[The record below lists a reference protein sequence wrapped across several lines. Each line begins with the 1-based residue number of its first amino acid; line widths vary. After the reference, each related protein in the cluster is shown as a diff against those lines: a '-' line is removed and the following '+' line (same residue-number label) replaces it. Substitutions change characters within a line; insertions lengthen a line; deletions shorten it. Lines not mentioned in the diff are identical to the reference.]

1 MNLVKKIRDEL
12 DYWIHIGIAD
22 DIVNCRQHRPEYS
35 HIVKK
40 YIGRAEPEDI
50 PGLVLKDLDEELKK
64 PTLLQPTFYYLI
76 YLKALKTKETL
87 CKFIQNTINSLTR
100 KN

>member
-1 MNLVKKIRDEL
+1 MSIVKKIRDEL

-22 DIVNCRQHRPEYS
+22 DIVNCRQHRPEYA
-35 HIVKK
+35 HLVKR

-50 PGLVLKDLDEELKK
+50 PGLVLEDLDEELKK

-87 CKFIQNTINSLTR
+87 CKFKQKIFNSLKSR
-100 KN
+100 L